1 MTVSTS
7 SLQTLSLV
15 SWGTWRVLAISSERL
30 SISSSLRCLNT
41 SAARS
46 GPRLTI
52 STAAF
57 SRPGSLIRG
66 DGSSAGAA
74 GTGSMSSIALVL
86 LHPGADLLGHALGV
100 LLGDALGAHPGRAR
114 RGHLAR
120 QRGRARRAP
129 AREVG
134 QRGRRLDLAQPRR
147 LAERL
152 ALAALEVAHDEE
164 QEGEQPQAGGAVL
177 GIVEHPAAE
186 GPGDRGGRRRLGEG
200 DLADVQHVAAL
211 GVDAGRGRH
220 GVLELGDL
228 RRRHRLVDDEADAQ
242 AVDLAGRDLRALDR
256 LVDAEVGLGGLALV
270 VGVAAARAGGRVR
283 RQVARR
289 AGRAARGGAAAA
301 QLLALVRLLE
311 GHALLRVRELVERRL
326 VDVQIARDLHV

>member
-46 GPRLTI
+46 GPRLTS

-86 LHPGADLLGHALGV
+86 LHPAADLLGHALGV

-120 QRGRARRAP
+120 QRGHARRAP
-129 AREVG
+129 GLEVG

-164 QEGEQPQAGGAVL
+164 QEDEQAQADGAVL
-177 GIVEHPAAE
+177 GVVEHAAD
-186 GPGDRGGRRRLGEG
+186 GAGSGRSRRRLGER
-200 DLADVQHVAAL
+200 DLADVEHVAAL

-228 RRRHRLVDDEADAQ
+228 RRGDRLVDDEADAQ
-242 AVDLAGRDLRALDR
+242 AVDLARGDLRALDD
-256 LVDAEVGLGGLALV
+256 LVDAEVGLRRRALV
-270 VGVAAARAGGRVR
+270 VRAAAAGRVR
-283 RQVARR
+283 RVAGQVARAAR
-289 AGRAARGGAAAA
+289 RAARAAAGAAQAFGLLGLLDRDAA
-301 QLLALVRLLE
+301 LGV
-311 GHALLRVRELVERRL
+311 GELVERRL
-326 VDVQIARDLHV
+326 VDVEVA